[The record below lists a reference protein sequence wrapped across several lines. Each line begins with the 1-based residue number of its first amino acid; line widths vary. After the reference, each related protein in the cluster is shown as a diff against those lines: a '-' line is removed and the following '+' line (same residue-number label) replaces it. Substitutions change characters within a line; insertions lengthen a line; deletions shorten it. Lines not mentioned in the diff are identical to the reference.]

1 MPIPQL
7 FIFSNGSNTPG
18 TYIQRLMQ
26 SIPEP
31 AYFVQVKYTTAK
43 QNAFKTRGHHSLNA
57 QQS

>member
-7 FIFSNGSNTPG
+7 FIFSNGSNTPR